1 MANFHACQNV
11 GGVITL
17 PATPPPPFRIRI
29 ENGMSELYFL
39 PDSDQILYLK
49 IT

>member
-17 PATPPPPFRIRI
+17 PAPPVFALKMACPNYIFCQTQIRFCI
-29 ENGMSELYFL
+29 
-39 PDSDQILYLK
+39 
-49 IT
+49 

>member
-17 PATPPPPFRIRI
+17 YLPLPPFRIRI